1 MGAIK
6 RQGLFFL
13 GLYALLAFSGC
24 VTLDVARE
32 VQAGRSAL
40 RVGNPQAAIPHFEAA
55 ARQRPEYVTD
65 FTMANIGV
73 WTYVG
78 RAYYEAG
85 DTANAEASLKRA
97 VVRNARD
104 FFAKSYLGLVRVDGG
119 GREEGR
125 RELEAG
131 LKGLR
136 SWLDQ
141 VPGRSREG
149 KYWDPGRLM
158 FNKAGETLS
167 ALQGEA
173 VDWQKVREDVILL
186 GRNFDLEIDDVKRQR
201 EAEKDGGRR
210 SGSNGKP

>member
-6 RQGLFFL
+6 RQGLFLL

-65 FTMANIGV
+65 FTMAHIGV

-97 VVRNARD
+97 VVQNARD

-149 KYWDPGRLM
+149 KYWGSGAPYVQ
-158 FNKAGETLS
+158 
-167 ALQGEA
+167 QG
-173 VDWQKVREDVILL
+173 
-186 GRNFDLEIDDVKRQR
+186 GRNPFR
-201 EAEKDGGRR
+201 AP
-210 SGSNGKP
+210 SGSRRLAKSS